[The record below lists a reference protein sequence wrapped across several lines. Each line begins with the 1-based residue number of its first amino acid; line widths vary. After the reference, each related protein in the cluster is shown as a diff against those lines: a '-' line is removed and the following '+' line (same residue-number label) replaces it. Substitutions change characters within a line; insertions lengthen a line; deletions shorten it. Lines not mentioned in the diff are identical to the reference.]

1 MRKSFFKKSAALLM
15 MSSLVVSVVGCGNFG
30 GKKSETITLDVYSQ
44 LANYSGVQT
53 GWIADILKEKFNV
66 KLNIIPEGDGVY
78 ETRMEEGNLGDIVVW
93 GNDSDKYPQAVKAG
107 LLYDW
112 NEDNLL
118 DEYAKDIKKNMSDA
132 LRNNQELTS
141 NITDGAS
148 DTLYGFGHNVA
159 ISRDDHE
166 SFFYTWDIR

>member
-93 GNDSDKYPQAVKAG
+93 
-107 LLYDW
+107 
-112 NEDNLL
+112 
-118 DEYAKDIKKNMSDA
+118 
-132 LRNNQELTS
+132 
-141 NITDGAS
+141 
-148 DTLYGFGHNVA
+148 
-159 ISRDDHE
+159 
-166 SFFYTWDIR
+166 